1 LDLSWIVNPQASNLR
16 INYELIIYFNLKIYV
31 S

>member
-16 INYELIIYFNLKIYV
+16 INYELIIYFNLKI
-31 S
+31 